1 MKPPAARKAR
11 QQIGEFLPFQMRSRC
26 LENDRPC
33 DKQRTCGACIIA
45 GEEDQSSLDV
55 NYDDLATRI
64 LVWAG

>member
-1 MKPPAARKAR
+1 MC
-11 QQIGEFLPFQMRSRC
+11 SRC

-33 DKQRTCGACIIA
+33 DKQRPSGACIIA

>member
-11 QQIGEFLPFQMRSRC
+11 QQIGEFLPFQMCSRC

-33 DKQRTCGACIIA
+33 DKQRPSGACIIA

-55 NYDDLATRI
+55 NYDNLATRI